1 MNEMN
6 EKYLARMLE
15 GAEQGLDQVEMAI
28 QQINDQLGKMEDQRD
43 EMNTAVMEL
52 KELLGLDEE
61 EAKPELLVEDG
72 SDSDVD

>member
-28 QQINDQLGKMEDQRD
+28 QQINEQLGKMEDQRD
-43 EMNTAVMEL
+43 EMNTAVLEL
-52 KELLGLDEE
+52 KDLLGLEE
-61 EAKPELLVEDG
+61 ETKKPELLVEEDDDQ
-72 SDSDVD
+72 DS

>member
-15 GAEQGLDQVEMAI
+15 GAEQGLNQVEMAMEQI
-28 QQINDQLGKMEDQRD
+28 QEQLTKMEDQRE
-43 EMNTAVMEL
+43 EMTTAVMEL

-61 EAKPELLVEDG
+61 PQKPELLVEDN
-72 SDSDVD
+72 VDQQA